1 MVAVAAAVRI
11 HNALTFPSL
20 RGYDGF
26 GHFTYVWYVSET
38 WRVPLATSGWSF
50 FHPPLYYALMAAL
63 WKALAGIDPL
73 LRLHVGTLL
82 MGLLGLTHAAVSYV
96 IVRRYFPGDRLI
108 HLLAPG
114 LVLFIPVHIYS
125 APFLGNEGLSA
136 ALCSVSLLAL
146 LAVLARPSLARSL
159 GLGLAL
165 GLAMLAKFSSFAVL
179 LGALG
184 AIGLQALVRSRLR
197 TGARTIAVVGAVML
211 AVCGWYY
218 ARGVTLYGT
227 PFKLSRDEFMVRHV
241 ESEQPQAARTLLE
254 YVTFDP
260 LIFRRP
266 SWPRGFSPSADLHPG
281 GAHRWLR
288 ESVWTGVYA
297 NAWFD
302 GFGGWVVPPVTES
315 EIARRAG
322 QILLCLG
329 VVPTAITLLGLCA
342 AVGRLRRCGFDETI
356 VALLLVFVAM
366 TASFVLTTRAIP
378 IPAIVKAT
386 YFMPVSVAFSF
397 WFALGLSR
405 LRERH
410 PRLLRAAA
418 AACAAL
424 ALVASVV
431 FTHGLL
437 FDPAA
442 IRRSRP
448 LDAPSLKN
456 LYGVVYFA
464 AGDRERAA
472 AFFRSSANAGWHLG
486 YENLAAL
493 AFDAGRPLEAVHLLK
508 RAARL
513 QPEQAI
519 GRPAERS
526 RFTASTQAEYMS
538 TLAVFYH
545 RLGWREQALRAAEQA
560 TRLEAS
566 IPEAHYNVGILK
578 LIGAVADGHLS
589 SRGGLL
595 IRQAMSELSRAL
607 DLDPAFLRA
616 AAMLGVA
623 QALSSDCAAAE
634 RTIAG
639 ALAPHPELRRAYPVE
654 TGPGVEHAA
663 GIERRRTIEDVPP
676 ELEPA
681 RCLDECRKHTLN
693 IFTHLST

>member
-1 MVAVAAAVRI
+1 MVAVAAAVRV

-26 GHFTYVWYVSET
+26 GHFTYIWYMSET

-73 LRLHVGTLL
+73 VRLRVGAVL
-82 MGLLGLTHAAVSYV
+82 MGLLSLAHAAVSYL

-114 LVLFIPVHIYS
+114 LMLFIPVHLYS
-125 APFLGNEGLSA
+125 APFLGNEGLA
-136 ALCSVSLLAL
+136 AVLCSVSLLAL

-165 GLAMLAKFSSFAVL
+165 GLSMLAKFSGFALV

-184 AIGLQALVRSRLR
+184 AIGLQALVRGSPR
-197 TGARTIAVVGAVML
+197 TGARTLAVTMAVML

-218 ARGVTLYGT
+218 ARNVSLYGT

-266 SWPRGFSPSADLHPG
+266 TWPRGFSPSGDLYPG
-281 GAHRWLR
+281 GAYRWLR

-315 EIARRAG
+315 EVARRAG
-322 QILLCLG
+322 QVLLCLG
-329 VVPTAITLLGLCA
+329 VVPTALTLLGLCA
-342 AVGRLRRCGFDETI
+342 AVGQLWRRGWDDTI
-356 VALLLVFVAM
+356 VALLLVFAAM
-366 TASFVLTTRAIP
+366 TAGFVATTRAIP
-378 IPAIVKAT
+378 IPANVKAT

-405 LRERH
+405 LRARRPSWVRH
-410 PRLLRAAA
+410 VA
-418 AACAAL
+418 AACGVL
-424 ALVASVV
+424 ALVATVV

-448 LDAPSLKN
+448 LDAPSLEN

-464 AGDRERAA
+464 AGDRDRAA
-472 AFFRSSANAGWHLG
+472 EFFRSSAVAGWHLG

-519 GRPAERS
+519 GRLEERR
-526 RFTASTQAEYMS
+526 RFTASTQAEYLS

-545 RLGWREQALRAAEQA
+545 RLAWKDEALAAAEEA
-560 TRLEAS
+560 IRLDAS
-566 IPEAHYNVGILK
+566 IPEAHYNLGILK
-578 LIGAVADGHLS
+578 MIGALTDGHGS
-589 SRGGLL
+589 SARSAVLL
-595 IRQAMSELSRAL
+595 RHAMSELSRAL
-607 DLDPAFLRA
+607 DLDPAFLHA

-623 QALSSDCAAAE
+623 EALTGDCATAE
-634 RTIAG
+634 RTIAD
-639 ALAPHPELRRAYPVE
+639 ALAPHPERQRAYPVE

-663 GIERRRTIEDVPP
+663 GIERRRSIADVPSD
-676 ELEPA
+676 LEPT
-681 RCLDECRKHTLN
+681 RRLDECRTRTLN
-693 IFTHLST
+693 IKRG